1 MRARPT
7 SKPTS
12 DLNLQLA
19 SILAIRLVE
28 ALKDAGIS
36 PAELSRRT
44 GISKA
49 AISNAMSE
57 KNPKIPNLQTLYL
70 IAKALGRSL
79 DYLVGNTIEFDT
91 DKQSFSVEFYANAF
105 LPDNKIYETVAASDD
120 SLYRVYICDTIPE
133 FIKTEAVLKCELGQR
148 LELIDYVERM
158 KFLKATLLQ
167 SNMSGLFLCDTSM
180 LHQMLSLTGLYRN
193 LKLEDQ
199 LAQIEQLM
207 NYTQSVFPKVTGF
220 AVDYRSFDISTAY
233 LYGHDKIVSFQHG
246 GYFFYS
252 SQVLTQQLHARIKS
266 ATQAGVLIDKFF
278 QNNQYSRPG

>member
-1 MRARPT
+1 MLERPT
-7 SKPTS
+7 SKSTS

-19 SILAIRLVE
+19 SILARHLAE

-57 KNPKIPNLQTLYL
+57 KNPKIPNLHTLYL
-70 IAKALGRSL
+70 IAKTLGRSL
-79 DYLVGNTIEFDT
+79 DYLVGNTIQFET
-91 DKQSFSVEFYANAF
+91 NRQSLAVEFYSNAF
-105 LPDNKIYETVAASDD
+105 LPDNKVYESVAIADD

-133 FIKTEAVLKCELGQR
+133 FIKTEAVLRCEIGQR
-148 LELIDYVERM
+148 SSLNAYIEKM
-158 KFLKATLLQ
+158 KVLKGKLLQ
-167 SNMSGLFLCDTSM
+167 SNMAGLFLCDMSV
-180 LHQMLSLTGLYRN
+180 LHQLLSLTGLYRN

-199 LAQIEQLM
+199 RAQIDQFM
-207 NYTQSVFPKVTGF
+207 NYTQSVFPKVTGY

-252 SQVLTQQLHARIKS
+252 SNVLTTQLHDRIKS
-266 ATQAGVLIDKFF
+266 ATQAGVLVEKFL
-278 QNNQYSRPG
+278 QKNE

>member
-1 MRARPT
+1 MRAR
-7 SKPTS
+7 PTS

-19 SILAIRLVE
+19 SILARHLGE

-57 KNPKIPNLQTLYL
+57 KNPKIPNLHTLYL
-70 IAKALGRSL
+70 IAKTLGRSL
-79 DYLVGNTIEFDT
+79 DYLVGNTFEFDT
-91 DKQSFSVEFYANAF
+91 DKQSLAVEFYANAF
-105 LPDNKIYETVAASDD
+105 LPDNKIYESVAISDD

-148 LELIDYVERM
+148 PELSDYVERM
-158 KFLKATLLQ
+158 KILKDNLLK
-167 SNMSGLFLCDTSM
+167 SHMSGLFLCDMSI
-180 LHQMLSLTGLYRN
+180 LHQLLSLTGLYRN
-193 LKLEDQ
+193 LTLEDQ
-199 LAQIEQLM
+199 RTQIDQLI
-207 NYTQSVFPKVTGF
+207 NYTKSVFPKVTGY

-246 GYFFYS
+246 GYLLCS
-252 SQVLTQQLHARIKS
+252 SQVLTTQLHARIKS
-266 ATQAGVLIDKFF
+266 ATQAGVLVEKFL
-278 QNNQYSRPG
+278 QKN